1 MMQAAKKQLRKELKK
16 RLSSLSQREMQR
28 QSDIVTGKV
37 LSHPKYLTGKRL
49 SIFLSMKDEINTD
62 KVLKDALKT
71 GKEVFIPKYVG
82 PKMEMVKLY
91 SIEDYENLPETSW
104 HIKQPHDE
112 DDSRETALSSGGLDL
127 ILVPGLGFTRNGK
140 RLGRGKGYYD
150 TYIEKTESLGPKPFL
165 LGLAFSVQICDDIPV
180 STHDRLIDEVLYDS
194 VV

>member
-1 MMQAAKKQLRKELKK
+1 MQAAKNQLRKELKK
-16 RLSSLSQREMQR
+16 RICSLSEHEKQR
-28 QSDIVTGKV
+28 QSDVVIGKL

-49 SIFLSMKDEINTD
+49 SIFLSMKDEIKTE
-62 KVLKDALKT
+62 KVLKHALET

-104 HIKQPHDE
+104 HIKQPPDE
-112 DDSRETALSSGGLDL
+112 DNSRETSLSTGGLDV
-127 ILVPGLGFTRNGK
+127 ILMPGLGFTKDGK

-150 TYIEKTESLGPKPFL
+150 SYIEKIESFGSKPVL

-180 STHDRLIDEVLYDS
+180 NAHDRSIDEVLYDS
-194 VV
+194 VA

>member
-1 MMQAAKKQLRKELKK
+1 MQAAKKQLRKELKK
-16 RLSSLSQREMQR
+16 RLSSLSDQEIQR
-28 QSDIVTGKV
+28 QSDIVVGKI
-37 LSHPKYLTGKRL
+37 LSHPKYLTSKRL
-49 SIFLSMKDEINTD
+49 SIFLSMKDEIKTF

-91 SIEDYENLPETSW
+91 SIDDYENLPETSW
-104 HIKQPHDE
+104 HIKQPADN

-127 ILVPGLGFTRNGK
+127 ILVPGLGFTKNGK

-150 TYIEKTESLGPKPFL
+150 TYIEKIENLGSKPFL

-180 STHDRLIDEVLYDS
+180 SAHDRLIDEVIYDS
-194 VV
+194 AV